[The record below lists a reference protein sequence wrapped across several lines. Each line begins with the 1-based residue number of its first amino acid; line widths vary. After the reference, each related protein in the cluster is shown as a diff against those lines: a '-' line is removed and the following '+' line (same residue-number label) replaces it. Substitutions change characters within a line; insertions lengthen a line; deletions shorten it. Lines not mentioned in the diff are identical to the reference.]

1 MKSSCA
7 CRFSYELG
15 ANNALIIALNRARCL
30 LIDGGYLSIVS
41 FNGQRVSKVTTIVL
55 MKLEPLSVF
64 GGSSSD
70 SEKLF

>member
-1 MKSSCA
+1 MQSSCA

-15 ANNALIIALNRARCL
+15 ANKALIIALNRARCL
-30 LIDGGYLSIVS
+30 LIDGGYLSIVA

-70 SEKLF
+70 SEELF